1 MFGLFKVVEDYL
13 SKGTS
18 NNASLF
24 EEGGGVESDNFI
36 LKRIIKDKGVVYA
49 KSHESEVD
57 GIGWIPSGETV
68 YNKDGINI
76 KVDSV
81 QDIAHYADISLS
93 DGVWTYTPSEEGAE
107 IQYYIHTTH
116 TANGNLVFTVYDFI
130 VEWSDEF
137 KYDED
142 GNKVD
147 TFGIDLLEQDCQK
160 INSENG
166 LGEFNTQTNFQL
178 YKYQNKFIED
188 ESEKIY
194 ADGGG
199 VKGRRILND
208 NEYKAVL
215 QKLQEIYG
223 IDESDKVVHYKDLWD
238 AYTELSPSQLETFFG
253 SDTEMDV
260 ALVNV
265 FRKNG
270 WEVIDNEGTYKY
282 AKGGGVGDGWNN
294 QTSIDLKQNLR
305 DVGIDLN
312 KYKNIK
318 ELSSLAPKTKSS
330 IQWVAIGR
338 KDNMWND
345 DGSMKKNIWQGGVGK
360 TIKEA
365 LADLDKKLE

>member
-1 MFGLFKVVEDYL
+1 MFGLFRVVEDYL

-194 ADGGG
+194 ANGGYVGMDESQKKRLKGIEKHIKLYKSSGRGIWITQDGDKMDIFQIGG
-199 VKGRRILND
+199 FKGVP
-208 NEYKAVL
+208 KWF
-215 QKLQEIYG
+215 
-223 IDESDKVVHYKDLWD
+223 IDEMAEKY
-238 AYTELSPSQLETFFG
+238 
-253 SDTEMDV
+253 
-260 ALVNV
+260 
-265 FRKNG
+265 
-270 WEVIDNEGTYKY
+270 NE
-282 AKGGGVGDGWNN
+282 
-294 QTSIDLKQNLR
+294 
-305 DVGIDLN
+305 
-312 KYKNIK
+312 
-318 ELSSLAPKTKSS
+318 
-330 IQWVAIGR
+330 
-338 KDNMWND
+338 
-345 DGSMKKNIWQGGVGK
+345 
-360 TIKEA
+360 KEA
-365 LADLDKKLE
+365 PYK